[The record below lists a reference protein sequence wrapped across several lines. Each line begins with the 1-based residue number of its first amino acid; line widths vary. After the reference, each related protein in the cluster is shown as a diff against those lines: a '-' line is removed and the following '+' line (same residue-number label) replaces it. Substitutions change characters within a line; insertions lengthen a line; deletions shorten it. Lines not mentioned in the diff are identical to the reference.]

1 MSGTGMA
8 SDDNVHGYVDA
19 TASTAVSSMSAQDR
33 AEALMGEVNNL
44 LGQQGVP
51 HIGYDWNASGNTYGT
66 FDASSWT
73 MSLNHYYFDE
83 NSHDANTLEH
93 NYQEAL
99 QTVFHE
105 ARHAEQT
112 FRCLREVIGLGA
124 TPEQALHAMQA
135 GSAPVPPQWVA
146 EQAAHNPILQ
156 CDVSQNEAAQWY
168 ESMYGSGAAH
178 RTQVLTD
185 PNAPYSDYRNLPE
198 EADAW
203 NADGAVGDQ
212 YNQQMHPSN

>member
-1 MSGTGMA
+1 
-8 SDDNVHGYVDA
+8 
-19 TASTAVSSMSAQDR
+19 
-33 AEALMGEVNNL
+33 
-44 LGQQGVP
+44 
-51 HIGYDWNASGNTYGT
+51 
-66 FDASSWT
+66 
-73 MSLNHYYFDE
+73 MSLNYQYFDE
-83 NSHDANTLEH
+83 TSNDASVLEH

-124 TPEQALHAMQA
+124 TAEQALEAMQH

-146 EQAAHNPILQ
+146 DYAAQNPILQ

-178 RTQVLTD
+178 RSQVLND

-198 EADAW
+198 ESDAW
-203 NADGAVGDQ
+203 AADGQVGQAYDQ
-212 YNQQMHPSN
+212 SMHPNQ